1 MSRKLI
7 QTTVTIIGFFL
18 IFPSIAVAEKG
29 FPCLQGSTG
38 KTLVWN
44 ASWQSDRKDDNVV
57 YQIGEILHFET
68 NNSYTTVLKLI
79 AEQSAEKET
88 RHFPISSVA
97 SARMVCASL
106 SADQVKLRSN
116 NRENIKPSTAKPARL
131 SRTPQF
137 IKYVRQGWVRADLPR
152 TQIPLDTC
160 IIMGREFLCL
170 EEDKQRFG
178 EQLQLVAEQIE
189 AQPQLRR

>member
-1 MSRKLI
+1 MSKKLI
-7 QTTVTIIGFFL
+7 QGVAVALGLLFL
-18 IFPSIAVAEKG
+18 APSVAVAEKG
-29 FPCLQGSTG
+29 FPCLKGGTG
-38 KTLVWN
+38 KTLIWN

-79 AEQSAEKET
+79 AEQSATKET
-88 RHFPISSVA
+88 RHLPISSVA
-97 SARMVCASL
+97 SARMVCESL
-106 SADQVKLRSN
+106 STSQTKSRSSQKTMVKSD
-116 NRENIKPSTAKPARL
+116 STASRSKR
-131 SRTPQF
+131 RTPQF